1 MVINEE
7 ERDEDADENEI
18 QQREYFRKHTMPML
32 EDHCKEWLE
41 RQGMMTDNLR
51 ETILL
56 ATTRD
61 INALERHLGQGIT
74 LPKKLGEDLNIQEL
88 VECITRGIDWLDVFG
103 IQMLLSITPGNR
115 DIIYDD
121 LLEEGRE
128 RMTVLQ
134 IEMDQGEAGSAMYRA
149 GQLLVLFWTLHRL
162 QEQ

>member
-1 MVINEE
+1 
-7 ERDEDADENEI
+7 
-18 QQREYFRKHTMPML
+18 
-32 EDHCKEWLE
+32 
-41 RQGMMTDNLR
+41 MMTDNLR

-128 RMTVLQ
+128 RMTALQ
-134 IEMDQGEAGSAMYRA
+134 IEMDQGQGEEGSSMYKA
-149 GQLLVLFWTLHRL
+149 GQLLGLFWTLRRL
-162 QEQ
+162 LEE